1 MIDTTD
7 LTSYIPGYD
16 DYCEP
21 KQEIEYYDDS
31 DVVHDEMMIRREIEK
46 MNRKAIDLNNTNM
59 TFEEVLN
66 LDEETVKNLVL
77 ELKKDSQSSVE

>member
-21 KQEIEYYDDS
+21 KQEIEIYDNS
-31 DVVHDEMMIRREIEK
+31 DIMHDEMMIRRELERMKREI
-46 MNRKAIDLNNTNM
+46 IDLNETNM
-59 TFEEVLN
+59 TFDEIIN
-66 LDEETVKNLVL
+66 LDSYIWKNDKLIPA
-77 ELKKDSQSSVE
+77 EMIEGE

>member
-66 LDEETVKNLVL
+66 LDGYIWENDKLIPAEMI
-77 ELKKDSQSSVE
+77 EGE